1 MKNLTNYHSHC
12 SYCDGHAP
20 LEEFVKTAIDMG
32 FTSYGV
38 SSHAPL
44 PFPTSWTLKREDVF
58 AYLAE
63 IKSLKAKY
71 SELMELYAGMEI
83 DYLDE
88 ESNPSIS
95 YFQELPLDYRIGSVH
110 LLTSF
115 STGEVIDIDTSE
127 ENFKKYLSL
136 YFNQNLKGM
145 IYSYFYKLMR
155 MVEAGGFDIVG
166 HADKMSY
173 NASCCKPELVETGW
187 YNTLIQ
193 EYFAL
198 IKEKGMMVEI
208 NTKSFE
214 KRGVFFPHI
223 RYFPL
228 LKKFGIP
235 VLVNSDAHYPGKINL
250 GRPQALNALKE
261 AGIKEVMELHKGKWK
276 AVGIGTF
283 EKE

>member
-1 MKNLTNYHSHC
+1 MENLTNYHSHC

-20 LEEFVKTAIDMG
+20 LEEFIKTAVDMG
-32 FTSYGV
+32 FTSYGI

-44 PFPTSWTLKREDVF
+44 PFPTPWTLKSGEVS

-71 SELMELYAGMEI
+71 SEQIELYTGMEI
-83 DYLDE
+83 DYLDK

-110 LLTSF
+110 LLNSF
-115 STGEVIDIDTSE
+115 STGEVIDIDTSV
-127 ENFKKYLSL
+127 ENFKKYLYV

-145 IYSYFYKLMR
+145 IYSYFYKLMQ

-173 NASCCKPELVETGW
+173 NASCCEPELLETEW

-193 EYFAL
+193 EYFVL

-208 NTKSFE
+208 NTKSFH
-214 KRGVFFPHI
+214 KQGVFFPHKM
-223 RYFPL
+223 YFPL
-228 LKKFGIP
+228 LRKLSIP

-250 GRPQALNALKE
+250 GRPEALNALKE
-261 AGIKEVMELHKGKWK
+261 TGIKEVMELHEGKWK

-283 EKE
+283 VKG